1 MDIIGTRLDICDAVP
16 RESRQTHGRAC
27 FFAWVMGGSLSG
39 GLSHLRSLFTGHITT
54 PLHCSQIFLRYL
66 LLSCYAWY
74 PWLQTDESGAIELKT
89 GGVRHVYQL
98 LYTDSYGNCR
108 PRRKKQR
115 RSWKN
120 YILIWSSRISDAPAL
135 KCIVNR
141 WAESVVMV
149 KPVPVFYL
157 AKKTSISVVWE
168 LLSENFI
175 VVIEVII
182 TRGTFGPPW
191 TPPRAD
197 V

>member
-1 MDIIGTRLDICDAVP
+1 MFP
-16 RESRQTHGRAC
+16 SEN
-27 FFAWVMGGSLSG
+27 SLRRFTA
-39 GLSHLRSLFTGHITT
+39 LR
-54 PLHCSQIFLRYL
+54 QIFLRYL

-157 AKKTSISVVWE
+157 ANKTSICVVWE

-191 TPPRAD
+191 TPPRPMSNLSERSAKTP
-197 V
+197 VSIHTVGMIIHNRKKRYYFIITSITTQAS